1 MKNLRAF
8 TAALALVLA
17 ILIAIYAVTLYVKFK
32 PDESKKENGQGKLV
46 QFIKSSQT
54 NRDCLRMI
62 FFLMLSASAAV
73 IFRRRPGVPL
83 VFATLTL
90 AFDAQ
95 LVANGQFNKHPMA
108 VMILITVHVLSAFA
122 LCAAYGRET
131 GGRNARN
138 AGICL
143 SVCAAATSAVTI
155 FAQKRMAQSDMITS
169 VLPEGGFTISPQL
182 KLYPDLVS
190 AVVRKF
196 ENYGEDAARDL
207 AGDFASDIEAGA
219 MRLKFLNSIEAG
231 ETAAYTRLILALF
244 ACAVLAFALWRLP
257 KLASAVSALPFLSVA
272 YCVLFEKMSTL
283 TLPLMVMTFVSF
295 LCFAADGM
303 RKNDPEPDFSDFE
316 DYIQDPEGPT
326 AEELSEYT

>member
-8 TAALALVLA
+8 TAALALLLA
-17 ILIAIYAVTLYVKFK
+17 VLIAIYAVTLYVKFK
-32 PDESKKENGQGKLV
+32 PDETKKENGQGKAL
-46 QFIKSSQT
+46 QFIRATQT
-54 NRDCLRMI
+54 NRDCVRMI
-62 FFLMLSASAAV
+62 FFLLLSAAAAV
-73 IFRRRPGVPL
+73 VFRRRPGIPL

-95 LVANGQFNKHPMA
+95 LVANGQFTKHPMA
-108 VMILITVHVLSAFA
+108 VMILVVAQVLSAFA

-143 SVCAAATSAVTI
+143 SVCAASVSAITI
-155 FAQKRMAQSDMITS
+155 FAQKRMAQSDMLTS
-169 VLPEGGFTISPQL
+169 VLPDGGFTISPQL

-207 AGDFASDIEAGA
+207 AGDFSGSIEAGA
-219 MRLKFLNSIEAG
+219 MRLKFLNSIETG

-244 ACAVLAFALWRLP
+244 ACAVLAFALGKLP
-257 KLASAVSALPFLSVA
+257 KLATAISALPFVSVA

-303 RKNDPEPDFSDFE
+303 RNTDPEPDFSDFE
-316 DYIQDPEGPT
+316 EFTQGTEGPT